1 MTQRRAQLAL
11 VLAVALLVGG
21 CARLFD
27 HYDVGPTG
35 LARADERLRRLLVDP
50 SATRTLASLLDDR
63 SALPSDPLLARMYG
77 GIVAY
82 HAGDFA
88 RSAAM
93 LDSATLLIDD
103 RMTTSV
109 SRTALSIISTDKVLP
124 YQASRSERLL
134 LHYYAALA
142 WLQLGSAEDAAV
154 EARRMALLLEA
165 DRPENDA
172 ERRLHAAMRHA
183 SAAIFAMAGE
193 TADADVAWRN
203 ALALLGDSVKDER
216 LPRPEPDSVDVF
228 LFVDRGFV
236 GHRAEQSISL
246 WLRGEE
252 VGRLRSDDDEARAG
266 VATMI
271 AARIV
276 EAADA
281 PGNDGYRPLQVAAH
295 EEDEHVVEDGSD
307 AGDGCDS
314 PCSAIAE
321 DTATLGHDSGS
332 ATLVSESRP
341 GRASGT
347 RRSDRRDRRDESRDM
362 PYLMRIAWP
371 VFRDVSPPLGSVRVL
386 TDSATSHT
394 PLVRASVSSAVAED
408 LRRDRAMLV
417 ARAVARAAAKLAI
430 TRGIEEEM
438 REKDEGAADFFAMLG
453 NAAFAVTEQADTRS
467 WTLLPGTVEIARV
480 RVPAGGAT
488 VRVEVSGREVTVPVD
503 APGGSIRIQHVR
515 LP

>member
-1 MTQRRAQLAL
+1 
-11 VLAVALLVGG
+11 
-21 CARLFD
+21 
-27 HYDVGPTG
+27 
-35 LARADERLRRLLVDP
+35 
-50 SATRTLASLLDDR
+50 
-63 SALPSDPLLARMYG
+63 
-77 GIVAY
+77 
-82 HAGDFA
+82 
-88 RSAAM
+88 
-93 LDSATLLIDD
+93 
-103 RMTTSV
+103 
-109 SRTALSIISTDKVLP
+109 
-124 YQASRSERLL
+124 
-134 LHYYAALA
+134 
-142 WLQLGSAEDAAV
+142 
-154 EARRMALLLEA
+154 
-165 DRPENDA
+165 
-172 ERRLHAAMRHA
+172 
-183 SAAIFAMAGE
+183 
-193 TADADVAWRN
+193 ADVAWRN

-430 TRGIEEEM
+430 TRGIEEEI

-515 LP
+515 LCLSTCRLTVLTTETTESTELSVPRGDKGPVHRRRMPLAHLPPCRSQQLSPGGQHAEGLEQQGRAQVRAHQGKRTGARCVDEAGEGDRRADGEPGPARVGAYAEPDNAGDGQSEPQLRGSVGGGAAEHRERPEDRGSQQDEEERADRRDSRAPLMRCR